1 MEEDVMDVT
10 ISREEYRE
18 LVRKEAEL
26 DLIEKF
32 LFYEPELNY
41 RGDKLEPNRDMMDIM
56 YKALYP
62 TRTKAMISHLK
73 EEEGKKHE

>member
-1 MEEDVMDVT
+1 MDMT

-41 RGDKLEPNRDMMDIM
+41 KGDKLIPNRDMMDILYM
-56 YKALYP
+56 ALYP
-62 TRTKAMISHLK
+62 TRTKAMIAHLK
-73 EEEGKKHE
+73 EEEEKRHE

>member
-1 MEEDVMDVT
+1 MDVT
-10 ISREEYRE
+10 ISEERYSE
-18 LVRKEAEL
+18 LVKKEAEL
-26 DLIEKF
+26 FLLEQL

-62 TRTKAMISHLK
+62 TRTKAMIAHLK
-73 EEEGKKHE
+73 EEEEKRHE